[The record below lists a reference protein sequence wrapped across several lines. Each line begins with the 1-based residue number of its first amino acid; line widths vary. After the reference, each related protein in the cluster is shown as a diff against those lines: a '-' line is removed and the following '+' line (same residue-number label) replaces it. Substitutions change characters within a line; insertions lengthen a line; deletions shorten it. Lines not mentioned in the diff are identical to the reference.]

1 MSDKS
6 WEVLKEKGN
15 ALFKEKRYED
25 AINYYER
32 AIKINNS
39 IEVLYS
45 NKGTCEKC
53 LQKYKEAIRDYKKA
67 LEINPK
73 NTKNLNRLASVYI
86 IVGNL
91 GEAKM
96 TQQKALNFEPNN
108 SAYKEQMGTIEKI
121 IEDEEK
127 MREKINEQKFDEAEE
142 ICKKLIEKVSDFSDL
157 KKHYIKILIENVK
170 LQDALAFINK
180 EINFEDKMKDP
191 EFDYLIAL
199 TLYYDGQYEKAKKQI
214 NIMKKKKNFDE
225 KTEQLLK
232 KVNEIEGVKNKANE
246 IFKQKKYEEAIEEY
260 TKVLEFDPQNKKF
273 NSLILANRA
282 LCYQKLKKN
291 TEALRDSNQ
300 SIKLNPFYAR
310 GYVKRGNVYMELN
323 MYDDARADFQKAKEL
338 DPSVSGIEGY
348 LNDAKNQAEKAR
360 KRDYYA
366 ILGID
371 RNANEHEI
379 KRAYKKMAMKY
390 HPDRNAESE
399 ETKKMAEKKFIDV
412 NDAYSV
418 LSDPKKKSMYDQGI
432 DPLNPEEAS
441 SGGVH
446 FGGGAS
452 EILKMFFGGG
462 SPFGFSTG
470 GSGFGDGGSFRTFTF
485 GGPGGRTRTSRGGGG
500 GDAFSFF
507 FQ

>member
-25 AINYYER
+25 AIIYYEK

-45 NKGTCEKC
+45 NKGTCEKK
-53 LQKYKEAIRDYKKA
+53 LEKYKEAIRDYKKA

-108 SAYKEQMGTIEKI
+108 SEYKEQMGTIEKI
-121 IEDEEK
+121 IEDEQK

-157 KKHYIKILIENVK
+157 KKNYIKILIENVK
-170 LQDALAFINK
+170 LKDALAYINK
-180 EINFEDKMKDP
+180 AINFEDKMKDP

-199 TLYYDGQYEKAKKQI
+199 TLYFEGEYEKAKKQI
-214 NIMKKKKNFDE
+214 NLMKQKNNFNE
-225 KTEQLLK
+225 QTEQLLK
-232 KVNEIEGVKNKANE
+232 KVNEIEGIKNKANE

-260 TKVLEFDPQNKKF
+260 TKILEFDPQNKKF

-300 SIKLNPFYAR
+300 SVKLNPYYAR
-310 GYVKRGNVYMELN
+310 GYVKRGNVYMELK
-323 MYDDARADFQKAKEL
+323 MFDDARADFQKAKEL

-348 LNDAKNQAEKAR
+348 LNDAKNQQEKAR

-371 RNANEHEI
+371 RNANEHDI

-441 SGGVH
+441 SGGMH
-446 FGGGAS
+446 FGGDAS
-452 EILKMFFGGG
+452 DILKMFFGGG
-462 SPFGFSTG
+462 SPFSFSTG

-485 GGPGGRTRTSRGGGG
+485 GGPGGRTRSSRGGDSG
-500 GDAFSFF
+500 FSFF